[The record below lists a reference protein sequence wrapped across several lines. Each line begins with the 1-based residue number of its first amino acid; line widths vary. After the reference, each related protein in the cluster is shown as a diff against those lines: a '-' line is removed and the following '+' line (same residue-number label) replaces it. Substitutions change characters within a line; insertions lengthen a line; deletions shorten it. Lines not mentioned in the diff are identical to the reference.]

1 MSKLTTHS
9 TSNNSAVVEQ
19 DLIIDETT
27 TTRRIFRAVINDV
40 KMSTGETVSGTIIH
54 QRKSRNNAWEDI
66 EAIDLTTLKAG
77 EGVKIHLKSTPLK
90 KFYDGL
96 KQLYCLSQKGVKLGE
111 REFVVEESDKIM
123 TIPENRR
130 LFVQKLLEQDLGEEI
145 WEELV
150 DSNPDLVTRLS
161 RARIQHERS
170 EALTE
175 FENSLNDEE
184 LDESY
189 WQKFFQ
195 NNQWIFGYGLNYQ
208 FNSVLSDQP
217 HYGGVNFTGIGAQR
231 GDYVLSSNAA
241 AKFTCIV
248 EIKKPTSNLLSYTR
262 NGEIIEYRNDVCLFS
277 RELAGGVAQV
287 QANCKTWQISAL
299 ESKNDRVL
307 HKANIHTIQ
316 PKGILVIGNTEEL
329 TTDASIDTFELY
341 RRNLHNPEII
351 TFDELLERARFIVA
365 SESNPTES
373 GLEEQNDIT
382 F

>member
-1 MSKLTTHS
+1 MSNLTTRS
-9 TSNNSAVVEQ
+9 TSYNSAEVEQ
-19 DLIIDETT
+19 VLVIDETS
-27 TTRRIFRAVINDV
+27 TTRRVFRAVINDV
-40 KMSTGETVSGTIIH
+40 KMSSGETVSGTIIH

-96 KQLYCLSQKGVKLGE
+96 KQLYCLSQKGVMLGE
-111 REFVVEESDKIM
+111 REFVVEESHKIM

-175 FENSLNDEE
+175 FENSLNGE

-208 FNSVLSDQP
+208 FLSEVSDQP
-217 HYGGVNFTGIGAQR
+217 HFGGINFTGIGAQR
-231 GDYVLSSNAA
+231 GDYLLSSNAA

-248 EIKKPTSNLLSYTR
+248 EIKKPTSRLLSHR
-262 NGEIIEYRNDVCLFS
+262 KSGEIIEYRNDVCLIS
-277 RELAGGVAQV
+277 PELAGGVAQV
-287 QANCKTWQISAL
+287 QANCNTWQKSAL

-329 TTDASIDTFELY
+329 TTDASIETFELY

-373 GLEEQNDIT
+373 VSEEFNDLQL
-382 F
+382 

>member
-1 MSKLTTHS
+1 MSNLTTRS
-9 TSNNSAVVEQ
+9 TSYNSAEVEQ
-19 DLIIDETT
+19 VLVIDETS
-27 TTRRIFRAVINDV
+27 TTRRVFRAVINDV
-40 KMSTGETVSGTIIH
+40 KMSSGETVSGTIIH

-96 KQLYCLSQKGVKLGE
+96 KQLYCLSQKGVMLGE
-111 REFVVEESDKIM
+111 REFVVEEADKIM

-175 FENSLNDEE
+175 FENSLNGE

-208 FNSVLSDQP
+208 FLSEVSDQP
-217 HYGGVNFTGIGAQR
+217 HFGGINFTGIGAQR
-231 GDYVLSSNAA
+231 GDYLLSSNAA

-248 EIKKPTSNLLSYTR
+248 EIKKPTSRLLSHR
-262 NGEIIEYRNDVCLFS
+262 KSGEIIEYRNDVCLIS
-277 RELAGGVAQV
+277 PELAGGIAQV
-287 QANCKTWQISAL
+287 QANCKTWQNSAL

-307 HKANIHTIQ
+307 HKLNIHTIQ

-329 TTDASIDTFELY
+329 TSDSSIETFELC

-351 TFDELLERARFIVA
+351 TFDELLERARFIVT
-365 SESNPTES
+365 SESNTAES
-373 GLEEQNDIT
+373 ELKEQNDVT